1 MEMTA
6 MRMMAFAAA
15 SLVLSGSLSGCLATG
30 GEIEEAMNV
39 EDPADDA
46 HCQSLLIR
54 PGELVYAQCRLA
66 LRKTYLNDYSTRK
79 VAIEQRHGPVT
90 GAFDT
95 ALRADAFCNYDESVK
110 QVTSGL
116 PDDVVAQTAYDKCA
130 ETRDELGAAFTA
142 ATGQPAEFLAEAERG
157 MILGQNRAAVREAQ
171 VVIKGPPGS
180 MLTSEAEVAAR
191 GALAPAPMPQEV
203 LPPAPIAP

>member
-1 MEMTA
+1 
-6 MRMMAFAAA
+6 MRLMAFAAA
-15 SLVLSGSLSGCLATG
+15 SLVLSAALSGCVSASG
-30 GEIEEAMNV
+30 DIAEVMNP

-66 LRKTYLNDYSTRK
+66 LRKTYLNDYNARK
-79 VAIEQRHGPVT
+79 AVLAQRYGPVT
-90 GAFDT
+90 GTLDA

-116 PDDVVAQTAYDKCA
+116 SDDVVASTAYQNCA
-130 ETRDELGAAFTA
+130 NTREELGAAFVA
-142 ATGQPAEFLAEAERG
+142 ATGQPAEALVEAERG
-157 MILGQNRAAVREAQ
+157 MVLDQNRAAIREAH

-180 MLTSEAEVAAR
+180 VLTTEAEVAER
-191 GALAPAPMPQEV
+191 GGMAPAVPAEI
-203 LPPAPIAP
+203 LPPAPLSR

>member
-1 MEMTA
+1 
-6 MRMMAFAAA
+6 MRLMAFAAA
-15 SLVLSGSLSGCLATG
+15 SLVLSGALSGCLATG
-30 GEIEEAMNV
+30 GDLDEVMNP

-66 LRKTYLNDYSTRK
+66 LRKTYLNDYNARK
-79 VAIEQRHGPVT
+79 ALIAQRYGPVT
-90 GAFDT
+90 GDLDI

-116 PDDVVAQTAYDKCA
+116 PDDVVAATAYQNCA
-130 ETRDELGAAFTA
+130 KTREELGTAFTA
-142 ATGQPAEFLAEAERG
+142 ATAQPAEVLLAAERD
-157 MILGQNRAAVREAQ
+157 MVLDQNRAAVREAH

-180 MLTSEAEVAAR
+180 VLTTEAEVAER
-191 GALAPAPMPQEV
+191 GGLSPAAPVEI
-203 LPPAPIAP
+203 LPPAPLSR

>member
-1 MEMTA
+1 
-6 MRMMAFAAA
+6 MRLMASAALC
-15 SLVLSGSLSGCLATG
+15 LVLASALSGCLATG
-30 GEIEEAMNV
+30 RELEEAMNV

-66 LRKTYLNDYSTRK
+66 LRKTYLNDYNARK
-79 VAIEQRHGPVT
+79 ASIQQRYGPVT

-116 PDDVVAQTAYDKCA
+116 SDEVVAEIAYQKCA
-130 ETRDELGAAFTA
+130 ETRDALGAEFAA
-142 ATGQPAEFLAEAERG
+142 ATGQPAELLAEAERG
-157 MILGQNRAAVREAQ
+157 TILGQNKDAVREAH

-180 MLTSEAEVAAR
+180 VLTSEAEVAAR
-191 GALAPAPMPQEV
+191 GALAPAPVPEV
-203 LPPAPIAP
+203 ALPPATVPR